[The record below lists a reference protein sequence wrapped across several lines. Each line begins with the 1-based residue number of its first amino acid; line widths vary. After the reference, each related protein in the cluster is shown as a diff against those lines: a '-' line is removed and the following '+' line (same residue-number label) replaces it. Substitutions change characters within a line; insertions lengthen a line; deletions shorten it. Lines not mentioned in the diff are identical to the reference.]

1 MYLKTGEKTV
11 NSDAINL
18 QLIELKDM
26 IIQLN
31 NTIAAQNALIQK
43 YMDEIAKKEA
53 IIADKEEIIKYLNHK
68 IYGSSS
74 EKGIVSDPG
83 QISLFDLLGNSE
95 QELPALILNPDPEE
109 LIHVKEHSKN
119 RKPKPAVNERFANL
133 PLRKVFVDTLSD
145 EDKHCVQCGT
155 EMAAIGTEVIRTEV
169 QYTPAKLERVE
180 YIATTY
186 ECPDCKETEEPYF
199 IKDEECRP
207 ALLPPSFV
215 SESLAASSFY
225 KKFALSIPYYR
236 QETDFKQSGVD
247 IRRDT
252 MANWAILCH
261 QRYLSP
267 MIEYFEREFK
277 KRKFVMMDET
287 PLQVLKEPG
296 KTPQSKS
303 YIRLARTGEDGL
315 PPIILYHYSPTR
327 SGDNAANILSGMN
340 PGYYFMADGYNG
352 YNKVKDGKRCVC
364 FAHLRR
370 YFLDAVPKG
379 KESDFTLPAVQA
391 VLYCNKLFEFER
403 RYREKGY
410 NYKKRYERRLKDE
423 KPVLEAFLSWPD
435 VQKPGNSSKWN
446 TALTYARNRKEDLMT
461 YLEDGRCSLSNN
473 LSENSIRPITVGRKN
488 WLFCDSQEGA
498 YATVAM
504 YTIFEMAKLYDLN
517 QYEYMKFLLEQ
528 RPSKEMSDE
537 ELSKLAP
544 WNEDVQNLCRIEK

>member
-1 MYLKTGEKTV
+1 M

-26 IIQLN
+26 IIKLN
-31 NTIAAQNALIQK
+31 NTIATQNALIQK

-74 EKGIVSDPG
+74 EKRIVSNPG

-95 QELPALILNPDPEE
+95 QETPALILEPEE
-109 LIHVKEHSKN
+109 FIHVKEHSKK
-119 RKPKPAVNERFANL
+119 RKPKPTVEERFANL
-133 PLRKVFVDTLSD
+133 PFRKVFVDTLSE
-145 EDKHCVQCGT
+145 EDKDCVQCGT
-155 EMAAIGTEVIRTEV
+155 KMIAIGTEVIRTEV

-186 ECPDCKETEEPYF
+186 ECPNCKETEEPYF
-199 IKDEECRP
+199 IKEEECKL

-236 QETDFKQSGVD
+236 QETDFKQLGVA

-267 MIEYFEREFK
+267 MMEYFEREFK
-277 KRKFVMMDET
+277 KRKFIMMDET

-303 YIRLARTGEDGL
+303 YIWLVRTGEDGL
-315 PPIILYHYSPTR
+315 PPIILYYYYPTR
-327 SGDNAANILSGMN
+327 SGEHATTILNGMN
-340 PGYYFMADGYNG
+340 PGYYFMVDGYSG

-370 YFLDAVPKG
+370 YFLDAIPKG
-379 KESDFTLPAVQA
+379 SESDVTLPAVQA
-391 VLYCNKLFEFER
+391 VLYCNKLFAFER
-403 RYREKGY
+403 CYREKGY

-423 KPVLEAFLSWPD
+423 KPVLEAFLSWLE
-435 VQKPGNSSKWN
+435 VQKLGNNSKWN
-446 TALTYARNRKEDLMT
+446 TALTYARNRKEDFMT

-473 LSENSIRPITVGRKN
+473 LSENAIRPITVGRKN
-488 WLFCDSQEGA
+488 WLFCDSQDGA

-504 YTIFEMAKLYDLN
+504 YTIFEMAKHYNLN

-544 WNEDVQNLCRIEK
+544 WNEDVQKLYRIGIIE